1 MLRRTRSRL
10 RAAHYFLFFYAR
22 QKRKSDFERLLKKV
36 FFFFSLKVGLFSWC
50 SCTLT
55 RYLVDVFF
63 SGITTENKSEEN
75 EISLLS
81 LLEKLNLI
89 KFSSLLRLFCRRLIF
104 AREKFFVA
112 TNEDEFL
119 TKVIAHTQKRQI
131 QNFLSLLSLCFHDN
145 RRTTLLIRFETNF
158 SILVALHIRVVIN
171 AAVLFLSSSH
181 FENERVGE
189 RESAERRERE

>member
-1 MLRRTRSRL
+1 M
-10 RAAHYFLFFYAR
+10 
-22 QKRKSDFERLLKKV
+22 
-36 FFFFSLKVGLFSWC
+36 
-50 SCTLT
+50 
-55 RYLVDVFF
+55 
-63 SGITTENKSEEN
+63 
-75 EISLLS
+75 
-81 LLEKLNLI
+81 
-89 KFSSLLRLFCRRLIF
+89 IF

-189 RESAERRERE
+189 RECREKREGIIILLRVMTEKRAKELQLDAKWEAAIDVSLRRIVYGAIGGTTLAMLMCRGTTARTAVAAFGIGIGVGSAYEDASKLFK